1 MKYLIGHDGNTVAT
15 VNGEVYGFGKSHPRY
30 TKLVG
35 YLKAGQAEFFEA
47 AYDVISAVQ
56 DFSEGYIG
64 VENGQLS
71 WDGNTMPEM
80 FTDTM
85 LNMMDQGFPFEP
97 MLNFLDN
104 MSDNPSDNAI
114 VELFDF
120 MSHKQMPI
128 TADGCFLA
136 YKAVNNNYRDLYT
149 NTFDN
154 SIGSVCEMPRAEVNS
169 NREKHCAAG
178 LHVGAIDY
186 AKQYGGIDE
195 NSGDDEG
202 GNGNRLMI
210 CKVNPADVIS
220 VPNDSRCQKLRACRY
235 EVVSEFEDVYT
246 SVVHMNRTDLDYVN
260 TQKRNKEWVE
270 EIGAKIERVNS
281 LLKRK
286 KEYAKA

>member
-1 MKYLIGHDGNTVAT
+1 MKYLIGHDGNAVAT
-15 VNGEVYGFGKSHPRY
+15 INGETYSFGKSHPRY
-30 TKLVG
+30 TKLVH
-35 YLKAGQAEFFEA
+35 YLENGQGEFFEA

-64 VENGQLS
+64 VDNGRLS

-85 LNMMDQGFPFEP
+85 LNMMEQGFPFEP

-104 MSDNPSDNAI
+104 MSDNPSDSAI

-120 MSHKQMPI
+120 MGHKQMPI

-136 YKAVNNNYRDLYT
+136 YKAVNNDYRDLYT

-154 SIGSVCEMPRAEVNS
+154 TVGSVCEMPRSDVDS
-169 NREKHCAAG
+169 NRDKGCSAG

-186 AKQYGGIDE
+186 AKEYGGID
-195 NSGDDEG
+195 DEG
-202 GNGNRLMI
+202 GSNGGNRLMI

-220 VPNDSRCQKLRACRY
+220 VPSDCRCQKLRACRY

-246 SVVHMNRTDLDYVN
+246 SVVHMNTTDLDYVN
-260 TQKRNKEWVE
+260 TQKRNREWVE
-270 EIGAKIERVNS
+270 EIGAKIERVNT

-286 KEYAKA
+286 EQYANA

>member
-15 VNGEVYGFGKSHPRY
+15 VNGEVYSFGKSHPRY
-30 TKLVG
+30 TKLVS
-35 YLKAGQAEFFEA
+35 YLENGQAEFFEA

-56 DFSEGYIG
+56 DFSEGFIG
-64 VENGQLS
+64 VENGRLS

-85 LNMMDQGFPFEP
+85 LDMMDQGFPFEP

-120 MSHKQMPI
+120 MGHKQMPI

-136 YKAVNNNYRDLYT
+136 YKAVKGDYTDLYT
-149 NTFDN
+149 GTFDN
-154 SIGSVCEMPRAEVNS
+154 SVGSVCEMPRASVNS
-169 NREKHCAAG
+169 NREHHCAAG

-186 AKQYGGIDE
+186 AKEYGGID
-195 NSGDDEG
+195 DDG
-202 GNGNRLMI
+202 GNSHGNRLMI

-220 VPNDSRCQKLRACRY
+220 VPTDSRCQKLRACRY

-246 SVVHMNRTDLDYVN
+246 SVVHLNETDVDYIK
-260 TQKRNKEWVE
+260 TQKRNREWVE
-270 EIGAKIERVNS
+270 GIGAKIERVNS

-286 KEYAKA
+286 EQHATA

>member
-15 VNGEVYGFGKSHPRY
+15 VNGEVYSFGSSHPRY
-30 TKLVG
+30 TKLVS
-35 YLKAGQAEFFEA
+35 YLENGQGEFFEA

-64 VENGQLS
+64 VENGRLS

-85 LNMMDQGFPFEP
+85 LDMMDQGFPFEP

-104 MSDNPSDNAI
+104 MSDNPSDNAV

-120 MSHKQMPI
+120 MAHKQMPI

-136 YKAVNNNYRDLYT
+136 YKAVRGDYKDLYSGD
-149 NTFDN
+149 FDN
-154 SIGSVCEMPRAEVNS
+154 SVGSVCEMPRAKVNS
-169 NREKHCAAG
+169 NREHHCAAG

-186 AKQYGGIDE
+186 AKSYGGISDD
-195 NSGDDEG
+195 GDEG
-202 GNGNRLMI
+202 GSGNRLMI

-220 VPNDSRCQKLRACRY
+220 VPTDSRCQKLRACRY

-246 SVVHMNRTDLDYVN
+246 SVVHMNVTDVDYIK
-260 TQKRNKEWVE
+260 TQKRNREWVE
-270 EIGAKIERVNS
+270 GIGAKIERVNS

-286 KEYAKA
+286 EQYAKA